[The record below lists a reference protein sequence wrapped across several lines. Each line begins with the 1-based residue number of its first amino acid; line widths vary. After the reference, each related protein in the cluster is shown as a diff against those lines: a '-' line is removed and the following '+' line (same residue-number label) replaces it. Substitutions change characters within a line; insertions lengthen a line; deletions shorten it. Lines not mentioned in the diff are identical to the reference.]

1 MEAKKQSKWTKWI
14 GFIILT
20 LTAGIIYRAPYL
32 KSVFYTPMQET
43 FNLTN
48 TEIAP
53 LMSVYSLTKT
63 ILYIPGGILVDRFD
77 NRKMLTFSLA
87 GEAVLTFIYA
97 TIPSLAVLKAIQFL
111 YAVVNVIFWC
121 AFVKAVRMFGSEKEQ
136 GSVFGYS
143 EGIRAAASLIIN
155 FAALAIMSSMEKN
168 AAAHPLS
175 GVLNL
180 YAIVYALLAVAIWF
194 IIPKGTGRSNEAEHA
209 TLKDYLAVL
218 KVPAVWLVSL
228 LVCFAYSVQVAS
240 EYTTKYLND
249 IMGMTAVAA
258 GVVATIR
265 SYGIGLFAAPIVGKI
280 TDKATSYSKSCI
292 VLLICEIV
300 LTLGLILIP
309 SNPSAVTLCI
319 VLVLIFAAAMYSLR
333 GVYYAT
339 MGEAGVPVAMTA
351 TATGI
356 ISVIGYLP
364 DTFMN
369 LLIGDKLDKYP
380 GPAGYKYIFIYMIV
394 FAVLA
399 IGVALIISKMAK
411 KNAAKAEVAEAE

>member
-1 MEAKKQSKWTKWI
+1 MQQNKLKKWI

-20 LTAGIIYRAPYL
+20 LAAGIIYRAPYL

-48 TEIAP
+48 TEIAG
-53 LMSVYSLTKT
+53 LMSIYSLTKT
-63 ILYIPGGILVDRFD
+63 IIYIPGGILVDRFD

-87 GEAVLTFIYA
+87 GEAILTFIYA
-97 TIPSLAVLKAIQFL
+97 TIPSLGLLKAIQFL
-111 YAVVNVIFWC
+111 YAFVNVIFWC

-143 EGIRAAASLIIN
+143 EGIRAGASLLIN
-155 FAALAIMSSMEKN
+155 FAALGIMASMEAN
-168 AAAHPLS
+168 MAAHPLS

-180 YAIVYALLAVAIWF
+180 YAIIYLVMAVALWF
-194 IIPKGTGRSNEAEHA
+194 VIPAGTGRKEGETGHA
-209 TLKDYLAVL
+209 TFKDYLAVL
-218 KVPAVWLVSL
+218 KVPAVWLVSI

-249 IMGMTAVAA
+249 VMGMTAVMA

-280 TDKATSYSKSCI
+280 TDHASSYSKSCI
-292 VLLICEIV
+292 VLLLCEIV

-309 SNPSAVTLCI
+309 SQPSAVVICV

-394 FAVLA
+394 FAALA
-399 IGVALIISKMAK
+399 IGVAFVINRIGK
-411 KNAAKAEVAEAE
+411 KNTAKAVEAN

>member
-1 MEAKKQSKWTKWI
+1 MEAKKNPKLAKWI

-48 TEIAP
+48 VEIAA

-63 ILYIPGGILVDRFD
+63 IIYIPGGILVDRFD

-87 GEAVLTFIYA
+87 GEAILTFIYA
-97 TIPSLAVLKAIQFL
+97 QIPSFAVLKVIQFL
-111 YAVVNVIFWC
+111 YAFVNVIFWC

-143 EGIRAAASLIIN
+143 EGIRAAASLLIN
-155 FAALAIMSSMEKN
+155 FAALGIMASMQAK
-168 AAAHPLS
+168 AATHPLS
-175 GVLNL
+175 GVLYL
-180 YAIVYALLAVAIWF
+180 YAGVYALLAVALWF
-194 IIPKGTGRSNEAEHA
+194 IIPSGTGKKEGESHA

-265 SYGIGLFAAPIVGKI
+265 SYGIGLFAAPIIGKI
-280 TDKATSYSKSCI
+280 TDKSTSYAKACI
-292 VLLICEIV
+292 VLLIAEIAI
-300 LTLGLILIP
+300 TLGLIAIP
-309 SNPSAVTLCI
+309 SNPSAVTICI
-319 VLVLIFAAAMYSLR
+319 VLVLTFAAAMYALR

-380 GPAGYKYIFIYMIV
+380 GPAGYKYIFIYMVV
-394 FAVLA
+394 FAALA
-399 IGVALIISKMAK
+399 ICVALVIMKMSKK
-411 KNAAKAEVAEAE
+411 KKEQKA

>member
-1 MEAKKQSKWTKWI
+1 MKKSTWSKWI

-20 LTAGIIYRAPYL
+20 LSAGIIYRAPYL

-48 TEIAP
+48 LEIAG
-53 LMSVYSLTKT
+53 LMSVYSLSKT

-77 NRKMLTFSLA
+77 NRKMLTFSLL
-87 GEAVLTFIYA
+87 GEAILTAVYA
-97 TIPSLAVLKAIQFL
+97 TIPSLGVLRIIQFL

-121 AFVKAVRMFGSEKEQ
+121 AFVKAVRMFGSAKEQ

-155 FAALAIMSSMEKN
+155 FVALGIMARMQAN
-168 AAAHPLS
+168 MAAHPLS
-175 GVLNL
+175 GVLWL
-180 YAIVYALLAVAIWF
+180 YAVVYALMAIALWF
-194 IIPKGTGRSNEAEHA
+194 VIPSGTGNEEGKHA
-209 TLKDYLAVL
+209 TFKDYLAVL

-240 EYTTKYLND
+240 EFTTGYLNNV
-249 IMGMTAVAA
+249 MGMTAVMA

-280 TDKATSYSKSCI
+280 TDHASSYSRSCI
-292 VLLICEIV
+292 VLLLIEIV
-300 LTLGLILIP
+300 LTIVLLIIP
-309 SNPSAVTLCI
+309 GQPSYVVLCI
-319 VLVLIFAAAMYSLR
+319 IVVLAFAAAMYSLR

-380 GPAGYKYIFIYMIV
+380 GAAGYKYIFVYMIV
-394 FAVLA
+394 FAALA
-399 IGVALIISKMAK
+399 IAVAFLINRIAK
-411 KNAAKAEVAEAE
+411 KNAEKAEAGSNA